1 MKYNKNNQYY
11 DYLNNKEQHNYKYL
25 SQAYKQ
31 IENLANT
38 YMLTRIEYEM

>member
-1 MKYNKNNQYY
+1 MKYNKNKQYY
-11 DYLNNKEQHNYKYL
+11 DDLKNKDQHIYKYL
-25 SQAYKQ
+25 SQASKQ